1 MTIKERDI
9 RDIIGDWK
17 LGEKFIMTKSVC
29 TEDKDYTDK
38 YVSKQFILLMKHTD
52 YVVFVSDFIAKSYPK
67 FVCVSYPI
75 AVTAFKKAEKEE
87 DYPECVKEVNNL
99 EYFTDND
106 FFNRALTNADIE
118 VQTIFHKTTI
128 VAVRFAN
135 GFVMVESSSCVKEQ
149 DYNKELGIKLCM
161 KKIEQKYMEH
171 IAFEFCDD
179 VYGWSSIKQRCEWD

>member
-1 MTIKERDI
+1 MDIKEKDI

-17 LGEKFIMTKSVC
+17 LGEKFTMIKSVY
-29 TEDKDYTDK
+29 TEDGDCTDK
-38 YVSKQFILLMKHTD
+38 YVGKQFILLVKHTD

-67 FVCVSYPI
+67 FVRVSYPI
-75 AVTAFKKAEKEE
+75 AVTAFEKVEKKEH
-87 DYPECVKEVNNL
+87 NS

-106 FFNRALTNADIE
+106 FFNRALAKADVE
-118 VQTIFHKTTI
+118 VQTMFHKTTI

-135 GFVMVESSSCVKEQ
+135 GFVIVESSSCVTE
-149 DYNKELGIKLCM
+149 DNYNKELGIKLCM

-179 VYGWSSIKQRCEWD
+179 VYGWSSIKQKCE

>member
-1 MTIKERDI
+1 MAIKEKDI

-17 LGEKFIMTKSVC
+17 LGERFMMTKSVC
-29 TEDKDYTDK
+29 TEDGDCIDK
-38 YVSKQFILLMKHTD
+38 YVGKQFILLAKHTD
-52 YVVFVSDFIAKSYPK
+52 CVVFVSDFIAKSYPK

-75 AVTAFKKAEKEE
+75 AVTAFEKVEKKE
-87 DYPECVKEVNNL
+87 YNS

-106 FFNRALTNADIE
+106 FFNRALINADIE

-135 GFVMVESSSCVKEQ
+135 GFVMVESSSCVTEQ
-149 DYNKELGIKLCM
+149 NYNKELGIKLCI

-171 IAFEFCDD
+171 IAFEVCDS
-179 VYGWSSIKQRCEWD
+179 VYGWDSAEQKMVGIV

>member
-1 MTIKERDI
+1 MAIKEKDI

-17 LGEKFIMTKSVC
+17 IGEKFIMTKSWN
-29 TEDKDYTDK
+29 TEDGKCTDK
-38 YVSKQFILLMKHTD
+38 YVGKNFILLHKRSD
-52 YVVFVSDFIAKSYPK
+52 AAVFILDNSLYNIIYNII
-67 FVCVSYPI
+67 CVSYSI
-75 AVTAFKKAEKEE
+75 AVTAFEKVEKKEH
-87 DYPECVKEVNNL
+87 NS
-99 EYFTDND
+99 EYFTDNT
-106 FFNRALTNADIE
+106 FFNRALTEADVE

-135 GFVMVESSSCVKEQ
+135 GFVIVESSSCVKEQ

-179 VYGWSSIKQRCEWD
+179 VYSWSSIEQRDEWD